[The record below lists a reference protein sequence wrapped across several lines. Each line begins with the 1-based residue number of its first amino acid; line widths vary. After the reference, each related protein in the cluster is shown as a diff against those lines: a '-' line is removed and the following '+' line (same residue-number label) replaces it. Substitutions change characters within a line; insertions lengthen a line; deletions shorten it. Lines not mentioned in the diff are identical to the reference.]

1 MNEHPSNQPP
11 APPPESDYLWD
22 RSGAPDADVQR
33 LESMLSKFRYK
44 GGELPQAVQTA
55 RLRGRLWFLR
65 GLAAAAALALGLVG
79 WRFDV
84 RYEPGWHVERVAG
97 APVVGGRT
105 VANGGTIGPGEWLQ
119 TDDVSRARIRFST
132 PEIRGHVDVDPGS
145 RVQLVRSGRVGV
157 DPDGT
162 PRIEHRLSM
171 EKGRIDAFVTAAP
184 RLFFVD
190 TPAATAVDYGC
201 AYVLET
207 NEHGRGLL
215 TVTSGLVKLVR
226 GNRDV
231 TVPRGLSCRILPG
244 AGPGTPYREDAGEP
258 LRLALGELDDRL
270 AVWDTKVVKVDL
282 DTPLGEVLAGASEED
297 AATLWHLL
305 ARVEGERRERVYTR
319 LAGLVPPPKGVTKE
333 KVLALDAGAMER
345 WWSKIY

>member
-11 APPPESDYLWD
+11 PPPESDYLWD
-22 RSGAPDADVQR
+22 GSGAPDADVQR

-44 GGELPQAVQTA
+44 GGELPQAVPASRT
-55 RLRGRLWFLR
+55 RGRRWFLTR
-65 GLAAAAALALGLVG
+65 GLAAAAAIAIGVVG
-79 WRFDV
+79 WRFAF
-84 RYEPGWHVERVAG
+84 RSEPGWHVERVAG
-97 APVVGGRT
+97 APLVGGRT
-105 VANGGTIGPGEWLQ
+105 VANGGTIEPGEWLQ

-132 PEIRGHVDVDPGS
+132 PGITGRVDVDPRS
-145 RVQLVRSGRVGV
+145 RVQLVRSGQVGV

-171 EKGRIDAFVTAAP
+171 EKGRIDAYVSAAP

-201 AYVLET
+201 EYVLET
-207 NEHGRGLL
+207 DEHGRGLL

-226 GNRDV
+226 GSRDV
-231 TVPRGLSCRILPG
+231 TVPKGLSCRILPG

-270 AVWDTKVVKVDL
+270 AVWDARVVKVDL
-282 DTPLGEVLAGASEED
+282 DTPLAEVLAGAGADD

-319 LAGLVPPPKGVTKE
+319 LADLVPPPKGVTKE

-345 WWSKIY
+345 WWRKIY